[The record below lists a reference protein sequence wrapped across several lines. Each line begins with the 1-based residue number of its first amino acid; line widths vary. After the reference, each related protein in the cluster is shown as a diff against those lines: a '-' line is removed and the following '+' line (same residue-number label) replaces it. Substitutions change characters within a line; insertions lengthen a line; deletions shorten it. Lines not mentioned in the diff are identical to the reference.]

1 MIDFNADI
9 SSLMLP
15 NGRSVA
21 GSLDSED
28 EVKRVLDQISDAYG
42 FRGFTVLAVPDSGCH
57 SLAAQVPLTTWPSEF
72 FRRYDGARLMDGSPV
87 IQRLRRST
95 IPFTY
100 DAHQLARRRL
110 DGKGDAAVSVF
121 EEANMPRGV
130 YLPVHDPAG
139 HRGAIAFG
147 GDRPVV
153 SNDELQALNLWAGFL
168 YSRWAEVRSR
178 GRRGAASLSRREIEC
193 LRWAAAGKTTV
204 EMARIMALSE
214 YTVNHYLNRATRK
227 LDSVNRVQTVAKAMR
242 AGLIN

>member
-1 MIDFNADI
+1 MVDFSAEI
-9 SSLMLP
+9 SSLILP
-15 NGRSVA
+15 GGRSVA
-21 GSLDSED
+21 GALSDED
-28 EVKRVLDQISDAYG
+28 DIKRVLGQIADAYG
-42 FRGFTVLAVPDSGCH
+42 FRGFLVLSVPDVGCH
-57 SLAAQVPLTTWPSEF
+57 SLAAQALMTTWPSEF
-72 FRRYDGARLMDGSPV
+72 LRSYDSARLIDGSPV

-110 DGKGDAAVSVF
+110 DGKGDAAVCVF
-121 EEANMPRGV
+121 EAAGLPRGL
-130 YLPVHDPAG
+130 YLPVHDASG
-139 HRGAIAFG
+139 RRAAVAFG
-147 GDRPVV
+147 GSRELV
-153 SNDELQALNLWAGFL
+153 SSDEMQALNLWAGLL
-168 YSRWAEVRSR
+168 YSRLSEVRGR
-178 GRRGAASLSRREIEC
+178 DRRGPGSLSRREIEC

>member
-1 MIDFNADI
+1 MIDFNAHI
-9 SSLMLP
+9 SLLALP
-15 NGRSVA
+15 NGRSVVEPL
-21 GSLDSED
+21 GSED
-28 EVKRVLDQISDAYG
+28 DVKRVLEQVSEAYG
-42 FRGFTVLAVPDSGCH
+42 FRGFMVLTVPDSGCQ
-57 SLAAQVPLTTWPSEF
+57 SLAAQAQLTNLPAEF
-72 FRRYDGARLMDGSPV
+72 FRRYDSARLIEGSPV
-87 IQRLRRST
+87 VQRLRRST

-100 DAHQLARRRL
+100 DAHQLARGRV
-110 DGKGDAAVSVF
+110 DGKGEAAIGVF
-121 EEANMPRGV
+121 EAVNMPRGV
-130 YLPVHDPAG
+130 YLPVHDAAG
-139 HRGAIAFG
+139 HRGAVAFG

-168 YSRWAEVRSR
+168 YNRWAEVRTR
-178 GRRGAASLSRREIEC
+178 DRRGPGSLSRREIEC

>member
-1 MIDFNADI
+1 MIDFTADM
-9 SSLMLP
+9 SSLVLP
-15 NGRSVA
+15 DGRSIR
-21 GSLDSED
+21 GPLGSED
-28 EVKRVLDQISDAYG
+28 DIKRVLNQVSEAYG
-42 FRGFTVLAVPDSGCH
+42 FRGFMVLAIPDTGCH
-57 SLAAQVPLTTWPSEF
+57 SLAAQALLTTWASEF
-72 FRRYDGARLMDGSPV
+72 LRRYDSAGLIDGSPV

-110 DGKGDAAVSVF
+110 DGKGEAAISVF
-121 EEANMPRGV
+121 EHANMPRGV
-130 YLPVHDPAG
+130 YLPVHDAAG
-139 HRGAIAFG
+139 HRAAIAFG

-153 SNDELQALNLWAGFL
+153 SNDELQALNLLAGL
-168 YSRWAEVRSR
+168 VYSRLTEVRPR
-178 GRRGAASLSRREIEC
+178 DRRGPGSLSRREIEC
-193 LRWAAAGKTTV
+193 LRWAAAGKTTI

>member
-15 NGRSVA
+15 NGRSVV
-21 GSLDSED
+21 GPLGSED
-28 EVKRVLDQISDAYG
+28 DVKHVLDQVSDAYG
-42 FRGFTVLAVPDSGCH
+42 FRGFVVLTVPESGCH
-57 SLAAQVPLTTWPSEF
+57 SLAAQAQLTTWPAEF
-72 FRRYDGARLMDGSPV
+72 FKRYDSAHLIEGSPV

-100 DAHQLARRRL
+100 DAHQLARRRV
-110 DGKGDAAVSVF
+110 DGKGDAAICVF

-130 YLPVHDPAG
+130 YLPVHDAAG
-139 HRGAIAFG
+139 QRGAIAFG

-153 SNDELQALNLWAGFL
+153 STDELQALNLWAGFL
-168 YSRWAEVRSR
+168 YGRWAELRTRDTR
-178 GRRGAASLSRREIEC
+178 GPGSLSRREIEC